1 MAYDYIVVGAGTAGC
16 VLAHRLS
23 SDPSRTVLLLEAGAA
38 DVVEGMVEWRAWHS
52 LLGSDVDWAD
62 RTIPQRADDQ
72 RVHLL
77 SRGKALGGSSAI
89 NGSIHI
95 RGHRAS
101 YDEWAEGGATG
112 WDYDSLL
119 ACFKRSET
127 APGRDYDYRGSGGP
141 MLVRPPGRSGV
152 LLDHVLRAV
161 LDSGHPFSGDLNGAA
176 QEGVGWNDSTA
187 IDGRRQSAADAY
199 LTPVVDRPNLTVRTG
214 ALARRLS
221 IENGR
226 CTGVEYTANGRAVR
240 EEATEE
246 VVLTAGALGSPQ
258 LLMVSGVGPA
268 VHLRDVGIDVRVDLP
283 GVGANL
289 HEHPRAPVHVR
300 TTACVPAPN
309 TLGST
314 DQFLLRLCSDPAR
327 VEPDIEVVGLDAPI
341 PSPDTGE
348 PVTGFSLWFGVMKPA
363 SRGSVRL
370 AGSDIDTPPV
380 VDPGYLTA
388 RSDLDRMVQSLR
400 AVRRIIEQ
408 KSLARWVE
416 EEIAP
421 GPGVDSD
428 EECAAYVRASL
439 IPFFHQ
445 AGTCRIGGD
454 AQAVVDPTLRVHGVR
469 GLRVADASVMPTPV
483 SANNNATVL
492 AIAEKA
498 SELLTEHV

>member
-1 MAYDYIVVGAGTAGC
+1 MTYDYIVVGAGTAGC

-23 SDPSRTVLLLEAGAA
+23 ADPSRKVLLLEAGSA
-38 DVVEGMVEWRAWHS
+38 DPVEGMVEWRAWHS
-52 LLGSDVDWAD
+52 LLGSEVDWAD
-62 RTIPQRADDQ
+62 RTVPQRADDG

-89 NGSIHI
+89 NGSMHI

-112 WDYDSLL
+112 WDYDSLMPY
-119 ACFKRSET
+119 FKRSET

-141 MLVRPPGRSGV
+141 MLVRPLGRSGV
-152 LLDHVLRAV
+152 LLDYVLRAV
-161 LDSGHPFSGDLNGAA
+161 LDSGHPFSCDLNGVA

-199 LTPVVDRPNLTVRTG
+199 LTPVLDRPNLRVVTD
-214 ALARRLS
+214 ALARRLT

-226 CTGVEYTANGRAVR
+226 CTGVEYTANGRMVR
-240 EEATEE
+240 EEATE
-246 VVLTAGALGSPQ
+246 VVLAAGAVGSPH

-268 VHLRDVGIDVRVDLP
+268 AHLREVGVDVQVDSP

-300 TTACVPAPN
+300 TSACLPAPSR
-309 TLGST
+309 LGST
-314 DQFLLRLCSDPAR
+314 DQFLLRFRSDPAR

-348 PVTGFSLWFGVMKPA
+348 LVTGFSLWFGVMKPA

-388 RSDLDRMVQSLR
+388 HSDLDRMVKSLR
-400 AVRRIIEQ
+400 VVRRIVEQ
-408 KSLARWVE
+408 KSLAGLVE

-421 GPGVDSD
+421 GPGVYSD

-498 SELLTEHV
+498 SELITTHA